1 MRVALGLALGESGSE
16 RVDRALEFY
25 ELLSTFAFC
34 SSTPTLFNAG
44 TRHPQLSSCF
54 LTTIPDD
61 LGGIFKS
68 IRDDASSRSGVVGLV
83 TIGPQSALS
92 VAISGGRM
100 VRARV

>member
-68 IRDDASSRSGVVGLV
+68 IRDDAL
-83 TIGPQSALS
+83 LS
-92 VAISGGRM
+92 KWSGGIGNDWTP
-100 VRARV
+100 VRARSEEHTSELQ